1 MSIRPDFWNDIARM
15 VSVDVET
22 AGPNPADYALL
33 SIGACTL
40 LEPRATF
47 YAELQPTTRL
57 VDENAMKIHRLDMD
71 LLSRN
76 GLPPKIALQN
86 LADWLT
92 KTISDPRGALFLG
105 FNASFDWM
113 FLNDYFHHFLCFNPF
128 GHSAVDIKSFAMGL
142 KGAAWEATKLSALTD
157 TTLQHNALGDSLV
170 QADIFMHLI
179 QDNEKLSE

>member
-1 MSIRPDFWNDIARM
+1 MSNQPDYWIDIARM

-47 YAELQPTTRL
+47 YAELQPVTRL

-71 LLSRN
+71 LLSRD

-86 LADWLT
+86 MADWLT
-92 KTISDPRGALFLG
+92 RNIRMHA
-105 FNASFDWM
+105 AR
-113 FLNDYFHHFLCFNPF
+113 YF
-128 GHSAVDIKSFAMGL
+128 
-142 KGAAWEATKLSALTD
+142 
-157 TTLQHNALGDSLV
+157 
-170 QADIFMHLI
+170 
-179 QDNEKLSE
+179 

>member
-1 MSIRPDFWNDIARM
+1 MSNQPGYWIDIPRM

-22 AGPNPADYALL
+22 AGPNPADFALL

-47 YAELQPTTRL
+47 YAELQPTPTL
-57 VDENAMKIHRLDMD
+57 VDESAMKIHGLKMEQLARD
-71 LLSRN
+71 
-76 GLPPKIALQN
+76 GLPPKLALQN
-86 LADWLT
+86 MADWLK
-92 KTISDPRGALFLG
+92 KTVSDPRGALFLG

-113 FLNDYFHHFLCFNPF
+113 FLNDYFHHFLGFNPF

-157 TTLQHNALGDSLV
+157 ITLQHNALGDSLV
-170 QADIFMHLI
+170 QADVFMHLI
-179 QDNEKLSE
+179 QENGKHID